1 MPETRLS
8 ETCRASD
15 GRANF
20 QLWAN
25 TLHPRPL
32 GSLCRISPRDGSAES
47 ARRTTPPDGLR
58 SRHVTPTPNAGGN
71 TRKPQK
77 RMPQKRMPQKTHAAN
92 NGSEK
97 QRPADE
103 SSASRSKALHAPC
116 DRRPC
121 IDGTRTAH
129 QRNFGTS
136 PYPSWSNGA
145 KPSLR
150 GASGAWRRLRSVPR
164 RFSRRRVGISDR
176 SYGVVS

>member
-71 TRKPQK
+71 TTQAAKNACRKK
-77 RMPQKRMPQKTHAAN
+77 RMPQKRMPQTTA
-92 NGSEK
+92 G
-97 QRPADE
+97 
-103 SSASRSKALHAPC
+103 RSKALHAPC

-121 IDGTRTAH
+121 IDGTGTAH